1 MAPFVLLLQPLL
13 LISPSSSSQS
23 AFSQWSPPRM
33 PCLLR
38 KRTLQWR
45 ASSEKGT
52 KLITFVGKGG
62 SGKTVSA
69 ILAAQYYASN
79 GLRTCL
85 LIQSQD
91 PTADV
96 LLGVKLGSTPSSF
109 REGALTALRLETT
122 KMLIEPL
129 AQIRKADARL
139 NFSQGALDEVVGEEL
154 SVLPGMDSLLAL
166 GALERFADF
175 VGGLFKRAG
184 KTDDNKDY
192 DVVVYDGVSSE
203 EIFRMFGSA
212 ERARWYLSRF
222 RSIAEKTDAG
232 RVTLPSILKLIEG
245 AFLDEGKGTPRSTNE
260 IWEAGDRI
268 LSRVV
273 KTFQDPQRFS
283 CFLVTN
289 PCSQIAVDTA
299 LRYWGCAAQAGVYVG
314 GALYPKLATDTA
326 PLALTIEE
334 GFSPLRISGI
344 PFLSFESPPDWDEV
358 IRRMSQQTKDVLD
371 GRSQAKPIP
380 PPVTFDQSARTVTLF
395 LPGFNK
401 SDVKLSQWRGGS
413 ELLVEAGD
421 QRRSVVL
428 PTAMRGKVSGAKFQ
442 ENCLVVTVKPR

>member
-139 NFSQGALDEVVGEEL
+139 NFSQGALDEVVFFFFFFFFFSLSSICHPEL
-154 SVLPGMDSLLAL
+154 
-166 GALERFADF
+166 F
-175 VGGLFKRAG
+175 
-184 KTDDNKDY
+184 
-192 DVVVYDGVSSE
+192 
-203 EIFRMFGSA
+203 
-212 ERARWYLSRF
+212 
-222 RSIAEKTDAG
+222 
-232 RVTLPSILKLIEG
+232 
-245 AFLDEGKGTPRSTNE
+245 FLQN
-260 IWEAGDRI
+260 
-268 LSRVV
+268 
-273 KTFQDPQRFS
+273 
-283 CFLVTN
+283 
-289 PCSQIAVDTA
+289 
-299 LRYWGCAAQAGVYVG
+299 
-314 GALYPKLATDTA
+314 
-326 PLALTIEE
+326 
-334 GFSPLRISGI
+334 
-344 PFLSFESPPDWDEV
+344 
-358 IRRMSQQTKDVLD
+358 
-371 GRSQAKPIP
+371 
-380 PPVTFDQSARTVTLF
+380 
-395 LPGFNK
+395 
-401 SDVKLSQWRGGS
+401 
-413 ELLVEAGD
+413 
-421 QRRSVVL
+421 
-428 PTAMRGKVSGAKFQ
+428 
-442 ENCLVVTVKPR
+442 

>member
-1 MAPFVLLLQPLL
+1 L
-13 LISPSSSSQS
+13 S
-23 AFSQWSPPRM
+23 W
-33 PCLLR
+33 
-38 KRTLQWR
+38 
-45 ASSEKGT
+45 T
-52 KLITFVGKGG
+52 KYIF
-62 SGKTVSA
+62 
-69 ILAAQYYASN
+69 
-79 GLRTCL
+79 
-85 LIQSQD
+85 
-91 PTADV
+91 
-96 LLGVKLGSTPSSF
+96 
-109 REGALTALRLETT
+109 
-122 KMLIEPL
+122 
-129 AQIRKADARL
+129 
-139 NFSQGALDEVVGEEL
+139 L
-154 SVLPGMDSLLAL
+154 SSLL
-166 GALERFADF
+166 F
-175 VGGLFKRAG
+175 FKPFS
-184 KTDDNKDY
+184 T
-192 DVVVYDGVSSE
+192 
-203 EIFRMFGSA
+203 
-212 ERARWYLSRF
+212 LSY
-222 RSIAEKTDAG
+222 
-232 RVTLPSILKLIEG
+232 VL
-245 AFLDEGKGTPRSTNE
+245 STFWHECQCITTN
-260 IWEAGDRI
+260 IWEMQ
-268 LSRVV
+268 RVV

-299 LRYWGCAAQAGVYVG
+299 LRYWGCAAQAGVYVA

-326 PLALTIEE
+326 PLASAIEE